1 MAANRNP
8 AASYQSRAVETAPG
22 PQVLVMLYDRL
33 AVDIEVADRA
43 IEELDFFTANESL
56 KHAQQIVRV
65 LRHSL
70 QPDGFIGGDRLLAIY
85 EFLSR
90 QLLEANLSKSQ
101 TALRE
106 CQRIV
111 APLRDAWHQ
120 AVAQPESADVPAH
133 VG

>member
-1 MAANRNP
+1 MANRNP

-43 IEELDFFTANESL
+43 IEERDFFTANESV

-70 QPDGFIGGDRLLAIY
+70 QPDAFVGGDRLLAIY
-85 EFLSR
+85 EFLTR
-90 QLLEANLSKSQ
+90 HLIEANLTKSQ
-101 TALRE
+101 ATLRE

-111 APLRDAWHQ
+111 APLRDAWHL
-120 AVAQPESADVPAH
+120 AVAQPESVDAAAH

>member
-1 MAANRNP
+1 VAYRDP

-33 AVDIEVADRA
+33 AVDIDVADRA
-43 IEELDFFTANESL
+43 IDERDLEAANEAIQ
-56 KHAQQIVRV
+56 HAQEIVRV

-70 QPDGFIGGDRLLAIY
+70 QPEGFEGGDRLLAIY

-90 QLLEANLSKSQ
+90 HLVDANLSKSQ
-101 TALRE
+101 ATLRE
-106 CQRIV
+106 CGAIV
-111 APLRDAWHQ
+111 APLRDAWRL
-120 AVAQPESADVPAH
+120 AVAQPERADVPAH

>member
-1 MAANRNP
+1 MAPRSA

-43 IEELDFFTANESL
+43 IDDQDLFAANAAIQ
-56 KHAQQIVRV
+56 HAEQIVAV

-70 QPDGFIGGDRLLAIY
+70 QPEGFAGGDRLLAIY
-85 EFLSR
+85 EFLTR
-90 QLLEANLSKSQ
+90 HLVEANLSKSQ
-101 TALRE
+101 TVLRE
-106 CQRIV
+106 CAAIV
-111 APLRDAWHQ
+111 APLRDAWRL
-120 AVAQPESADVPAH
+120 AVAQPERVDVPAH

>member
-1 MAANRNP
+1 MANRDA

-43 IEELDFFTANESL
+43 IDERDLEGANAAIQ
-56 KHAQQIVRV
+56 HAQQIVAV

-70 QPDGFIGGDRLLAIY
+70 QPEGFDGGDRLLAIY
-85 EFLSR
+85 DFLSR
-90 QLLEANLSKSQ
+90 HLVEANLSKSQ
-101 TALRE
+101 TALRQ
-106 CQRIV
+106 CGAIV
-111 APLRDAWHQ
+111 APLRDAWRL
-120 AVAQPESADVPAH
+120 AVAQPERVDVPAH

>member
-1 MAANRNP
+1 VAQRDA

-43 IEELDFFTANESL
+43 IGEEDLFAANAAIQ
-56 KHAQQIVRV
+56 HAQQIVAV

-70 QPDGFIGGDRLLAIY
+70 HPEGFEGGDRLLAIY
-85 EFLSR
+85 EFLTR
-90 QLLEANLSKSQ
+90 HLVEANLSKSQ
-101 TALRE
+101 AVLRE
-106 CQRIV
+106 CAAIV
-111 APLRDAWHQ
+111 SPLRDAWRL
-120 AVAQPESADVPAH
+120 AVAQPERTDVPAH